1 MSGTHICWIVAGCLT
16 ALVKPSLSQSQSI
29 TVSVRVYN
37 HANVR
42 HETLE
47 RAQSEATRIFA
58 QAGLELKWLPDP
70 LSENARQEHS
80 TPDTT
85 PRKVVLDIRLLSES
99 MAKRLRRPGNRF
111 GFALNLDAFVFFHR
125 VEELARDGN
134 SSLSTILGHIMAHEL
149 GHLVLGES
157 SHSSEGIMTETLQK
171 KHFEQANKGKLL
183 FRAEE
188 AQRMRVRCTMNSAL
202 AHHPVESY
210 TQITVRVY
218 NYATVSPD
226 TLTSVKNGASLIF
239 QQAGIDTS
247 WLDCRRALSNS
258 PVPQQCQEPSGP
270 TDVVL
275 RIVLEPKSD
284 GDRMA
289 LSGLGFAF
297 AEGM

>member
-1 MSGTHICWIVAGCLT
+1 MPTSGT
-16 ALVKPSLSQSQSI
+16 
-29 TVSVRVYN
+29 
-37 HANVR
+37 R
-42 HETLE
+42 HWSGHNQKRLE
-47 RAQSEATRIFA
+47 FFA

-157 SHSSEGIMTETLQK
+157 SHSSEGIMTGTLRK

-188 AQRMRVRCTMNSAL
+188 AQRMRVPCTMNSAI

-226 TLTSVKNGASLIF
+226 TLSSVKNGASLIF